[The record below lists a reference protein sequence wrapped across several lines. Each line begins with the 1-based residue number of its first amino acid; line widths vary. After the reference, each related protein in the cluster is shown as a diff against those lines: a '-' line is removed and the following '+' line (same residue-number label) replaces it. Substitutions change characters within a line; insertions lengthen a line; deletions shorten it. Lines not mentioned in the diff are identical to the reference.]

1 MSSQFLQDI
10 KHILLRDLAVI
21 ADEVRQTDEQL
32 LWKSLPGI
40 TNPVG
45 TIALHLC
52 GNIRHFIGNQLGKT
66 GYVRNRDAEFSNH
79 QLTKQQLLDEI
90 SATIHETDSVL
101 SNLDE
106 RLLESEMPEPPP
118 HHKGRSVAFFLMQLS
133 CHLSRHTGQMN
144 YLRRMLGSSRW

>member
-1 MSSQFLQDI
+1 MSSQFLQAI

-79 QLTKQQLLDEI
+79 QLTKEQLLAEI
-90 SATIHETDSVL
+90 STTIQETDTVL
-101 SNLDE
+101 SSLDE
-106 RLLESEMPEPPP
+106 RLLESEMPDPPP

-144 YLRRMLGSSRW
+144 YLRRMLGSGR

>member
-79 QLTKQQLLDEI
+79 QLTKEQLLAEI
-90 SATIHETDSVL
+90 LTTIQETDTVL
-101 SNLDE
+101 SSLDE
-106 RLLESEMPEPPP
+106 RLLESEMPDPPP

-144 YLRRMLGSSRW
+144 YLRRMLGSGRW

>member
-1 MSSQFLQDI
+1 MSKQFLQDI

-21 ADEVRQTDEQL
+21 ADEVRQTDEQF

-40 TNPVG
+40 INPVG

-52 GNIRHFIGNQLGKT
+52 GNIRHFIGAQLGHT

-79 QLTKQQLLDEI
+79 QLTKQYLLDEI
-90 SATIHETDSVL
+90 SATIQETDTVL
-101 SNLDE
+101 SSVDE
-106 RLLESEMPEPPP
+106 SLLESEMPDPPP

-144 YLRRMLGSSRW
+144 YLRRMLGSGR

>member
-1 MSSQFLQDI
+1 MSKHYLQDI
-10 KHILLRDLAVI
+10 KHIVLRDLAVV
-21 ADEVRQTDEQL
+21 ADEVRQTDEKL
-32 LWKSLPGI
+32 LWKSFPGI
-40 TNPVG
+40 INPVG
-45 TIALHLC
+45 SIALHLC
-52 GNIRHFIGNQLGKT
+52 GNIRHFIGAQLGNT

-90 SATIHETDSVL
+90 SGTIHETDSVL

-106 RLLESEMPEPPP
+106 RLLESEMPDPPP

-144 YLRRMLGSSRW
+144 YLRRMLGIGG

>member
-1 MSSQFLQDI
+1 MSKQFLQDI

-21 ADEVRQTDEQL
+21 AEEVRQTDEQF

-40 TNPVG
+40 INPVG

-52 GNIRHFIGNQLGKT
+52 GNIRHFIGAQLGHT

-101 SNLDE
+101 SSLDE
-106 RLLESEMPEPPP
+106 SLLESEMPDPPP

-144 YLRRMLGSSRW
+144 YLRRMLESGR

>member
-1 MSSQFLQDI
+1 MSKQFLQDI

-21 ADEVRQTDEQL
+21 ADEVRQTDEQF

-40 TNPVG
+40 INPVG

-52 GNIRHFIGNQLGKT
+52 GNIRHFIGAQLGHT

-90 SATIHETDSVL
+90 SATIQETDTVL
-101 SNLDE
+101 SSLDE
-106 RLLESEMPEPPP
+106 SLLESEMPDPPP

-144 YLRRMLGSSRW
+144 YLRRMLESSR

>member
-106 RLLESEMPEPPP
+106 RLLESEMPDPPP

-144 YLRRMLGSSRW
+144 YLRRMLGSGR